1 MVKNT
6 KFQALRFEVTRKAHY
21 VLDGGRLVRVVEF

>member
-1 MVKNT
+1 MVKNS
-6 KFQALRFEVTRKAHY
+6 KFQALRFDVTRTARY